1 MLGEYVVRGKGK
13 LIMQNSEHELLCLCN
28 AEEEE
33 RRLVIQLTEKNS
45 TSTNIDTVRA

>member
-1 MLGEYVVRGKGK
+1 MVRGKGK
-13 LIMQNSEHELLCLCN
+13 LFMQNSEHKPLYPLLWN
-28 AEEEE
+28 TEEEE